1 MRERLGGIGHEQTSA
16 DGTATIEH
24 AECLAA
30 CDLAP
35 VLTVDYEFFDK
46 QTVESAVEIIEALQR
61 GEKPHPTRGAPLND
75 FRSVE
80 LLLAGFF
87 DDPAVGGLAAVAGP
101 SAAEESL
108 RGARLAE
115 ERGWTAPARAG
126 RGRLRMTDPLTPVL
140 TKHWLG
146 PESWTLRHYTELGGY
161 EALRTALR
169 DPARRPR
176 RAREGLRPARTR
188 RRRVPDGHE
197 VELHPAGEAGRGR
210 PPARRRSRSTSSSTP
225 TRASRGPARTSR

>member
-1 MRERLGGIGHEQTSA
+1 MRERLGDRVDRRATSRRSA

-115 ERGWTAPARAG
+115 ERGWTAP
-126 RGRLRMTDPLTPVL
+126 P
-140 TKHWLG
+140 
-146 PESWTLRHYTELGGY
+146 
-161 EALRTALR
+161 
-169 DPARRPR
+169 
-176 RAREGLRPARTR
+176 
-188 RRRVPDGHE
+188 VPDEGGS
-197 VELHPAGEAGRGR
+197 A
-210 PPARRRSRSTSSSTP
+210 
-225 TRASRGPARTSR
+225 